1 MWLWLNKTIVLIT
14 ISGFALGA
22 KKDGGSIHFFHRTT
36 NAYATGQRKR
46 RKIQSHHGS
55 TEEHVRWHKTGKTK
69 PVIENGV
76 QKGCKKI
83 MVLYKSSK
91 KGSKPD
97 KSNWVMHQYHL
108 GTEEDEREDEYV
120 VSKVF
125 YQPQKQT
132 ETNDNIPVIEELDA
146 VTSQTSPRTPKTTT
160 PNPPRSEKSV
170 FCANAGDDS
179 TPHGSAQVRSNFS
192 YALSEILRPY

>member
-1 MWLWLNKTIVLIT
+1 MLIP

-46 RKIQSHHGS
+46 RKIQSDHGS
-55 TEEHVRWHKTGKTK
+55 TEEQVRWHKTGKTK
-69 PVIENGV
+69 PVIGNGV

-108 GTEEDEREDEYV
+108 GTDEDEKDGEYV
-120 VSKVF
+120 MSKIF

-132 ETNDNIPVIEELDA
+132 ENIDNIPVIEELDT
-146 VTSQTSPRTPKTTT
+146 VTSRSSPRTPKTTT

-170 FCANAGDDS
+170 FSVNAGDDS
-179 TPHGSAQVRSNFS
+179 TPHGSEQVCSIFS
-192 YALSEILRPY
+192 YTLYEIFRPYD

>member
-1 MWLWLNKTIVLIT
+1 MIA

-22 KKDGGSIHFFHRTT
+22 KKDGGSIHFFHRTA

-46 RKIQSHHGS
+46 RKIHNHQGS

-91 KGSKPD
+91 KGSKPG

-108 GTEEDEREDEYV
+108 GTEEDEGEGEYV

-125 YQPQKQT
+125 YQAQKQT
-132 ETNDNIPVIEELDA
+132 ENNDNIPVVEELDT
-146 VTSQTSPRTPKTTT
+146 VTSQTIPRTPKTTT

-170 FCANAGDDS
+170 FCVSAENDS
-179 TPHGSAQVRSNFS
+179 TPDGPAQVCSIFS
-192 YALSEILRPY
+192 PILSGILKFLLNADK

>member
-46 RKIQSHHGS
+46 RKIHSLHGS